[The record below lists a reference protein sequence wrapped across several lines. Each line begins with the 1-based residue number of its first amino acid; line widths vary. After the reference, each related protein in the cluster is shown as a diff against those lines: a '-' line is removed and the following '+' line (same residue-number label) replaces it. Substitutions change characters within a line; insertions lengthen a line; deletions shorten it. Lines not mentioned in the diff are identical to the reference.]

1 MDPGEKPFILDDFK
15 NLVQSYGISIEV
27 KSDEMWRYFAIFDK
41 NTVAGAFTAD
51 II

>member
-1 MDPGEKPFILDDFK
+1 
-15 NLVQSYGISIEV
+15 
-27 KSDEMWRYFAIFDK
+27 MWRYFAIFDR